1 MSFSQAGEIAIHIV
15 FSSHFSTFREVV
27 NFLEPGHCLV
37 DLALDVAAGPN
48 QTPLLFD
55 VCSLSEPIIF
65 ECVPDQ
71 GD

>member
-1 MSFSQAGEIAIHIV
+1 MSLSQTSEIAIHIV
-15 FSSHFSTFREVV
+15 FSSHFSAFREVID
-27 NFLEPGHCLV
+27 FLKPGHCLV

-48 QTPLLFD
+48 QTPLLFS
-55 VCSLSEPIIF
+55 VCSLSEPIVF